1 MELDT
6 MSNNSSNLAA
16 SENRAVN
23 SSNMMTSM
31 LSNSENAND
40 KLAKTAEEKTS
51 LLSNPLS
58 KHVSNAGSPIAPRS
72 PVSPS

>member
-23 SSNMMTSM
+23 SSNLMTSM
-31 LSNSENAND
+31 LSNSDNAGD
-40 KLAKTAEEKTS
+40 RLTKTADEKQG

-58 KHVSNAGSPIAPRS
+58 RQVSKAGSPMAPCS

>member
-1 MELDT
+1 MIYQLVVFIILIIYKMELDT

-31 LSNSENAND
+31 LSNSENAN
-40 KLAKTAEEKTS
+40 E
-51 LLSNPLS
+51 
-58 KHVSNAGSPIAPRS
+58 
-72 PVSPS
+72 

>member
-40 KLAKTAEEKTS
+40 KLAKTADEK
-51 LLSNPLS
+51 
-58 KHVSNAGSPIAPRS
+58 
-72 PVSPS
+72 